1 MTTMNLTENATAFST
16 LSEWLKPDVCQPL
29 RDPTPTQ
36 LQAEVSPSRSAEDTK
51 RFTASS
57 HRVGADL
64 IPADSCVKSEPSN
77 FSDFSGPPTS
87 SPSPLFETKS
97 EPPTNNETV
106 DSSKSYSMEDLL
118 RSEQSLNSD
127 LAGGSIRRQKRK
139 QPAPL
144 QKTSLN
150 PGTDTGQTDY
160 QEALEASQPPGDTP
174 EEYFSPEKR
183 KTESASGLQ
192 REEGGGGLKRQHETE
207 DRADLI
213 AQLSRNTVAA
223 LTRAISKRAKY
234 SGADEPLR
242 GLEEEL
248 KGIVQQ
254 VLKSGLVSIGT
265 NDCKGETK
273 SENEEGAATMT
284 SPELGFMPLNAQLQV
299 PSDVKMPEATP
310 EEAKTNT
317 HPEGLYLSGHIPPP
331 REIMEALGSNMP
343 IGFDQSFSMY
353 YEAACRV
360 IQMQTAPTAPQGIL
374 GYLPT
379 AIAGDQRCL
388 PDLSPKAEHSIP
400 PGIVAFGTCNRR
412 RDRWPPGHLESTWHK
427 LEGHKQPADQKTP
440 DETQTRSGA
449 AAQMSGDVSFGS
461 CLEEDVLK
469 AEGGK
474 AGSLMSLE
482 RHPPE
487 LKVPPSHI
495 SQPSDSIL
503 ASVFGLQHQLF
514 NQPVTSGPRLLRPPT
529 SDVLSASP
537 LLNLRTPGRSLEEH
551 KTQLPGEHQTEAL
564 SLVVTSAGQNRPATN
579 EPLRSSGFQK
589 GPTDTSTLPPDAI
602 PPSFPPSYGFATL
615 SQDSLM
621 ESPLE
626 PFPPMVADSGLHPA
640 CGGGLPR
647 KKRTKVTDTRLVS
660 KAARTSLL
668 PSPEFLHDTALHSP
682 LAGSRSSP
690 VSSEAVQLTGTN
702 CMSSNRRPFDASPFL
717 RLGLPPLPVGKGY
730 REDLGRTQSQLRFE
744 SLLMSDILKSLSVTP
759 FPQLQE
765 AFLKERAFAT
775 PPPLNVNT
783 GSLISPDGGS
793 TRAPLR
799 HPFMMTG
806 GLPLLDPPGMLTPLS
821 YDATVASS
829 IGCGG
834 NAGMGQFASFSITT
848 NPKTSLLER
857 QSGHQQSLRRS
868 RSIGNKRVTNA
879 LSLNSNSTA
888 ANQSAY
894 GGDGERAEQVSGV
907 TKAEEDGI
915 LSSGGLSEIQTP
927 GQGHELVPMTSTLT
941 PIHLRKAKLMFF
953 FTRYPNS
960 SLLKVFFSDVR
971 FNKNNT
977 AQLVKWFS
985 NFREF
990 YYIQMEKYARVAISE
1005 GIRTASEITVT
1016 TGSELYRALALH
1028 YNRNQQIEIPEYFR
1042 FVVETTLREFFLA
1055 LSTGKDVE
1063 QSWKKPIYKII
1074 ARMDQPV
1081 PEYFK
1086 NPSWMAQLADG

>member
-1 MTTMNLTENATAFST
+1 MNLTENATAFST

-51 RFTASS
+51 SFTASS

-118 RSEQSLNSD
+118 R
-127 LAGGSIRRQKRK
+127 K
-139 QPAPL
+139 
-144 QKTSLN
+144 
-150 PGTDTGQTDY
+150 
-160 QEALEASQPPGDTP
+160 
-174 EEYFSPEKR
+174 EYFSPEKR

-192 REEGGGGLKRQHETE
+192 REEGGGGGGLKRQYETE

-234 SGADEPLR
+234 SGTDEPLR

-265 NDCKGETK
+265 NDCKSESK
-273 SENEEGAATMT
+273 SDNQEGAAAMT

-299 PSDVKMPEATP
+299 PSDEKLPETTA
-310 EEAKTNT
+310 EEGKTNT
-317 HPEGLYLSGHIPPP
+317 PPEGLYLSGHIPPP

-360 IQMQTAPTAPQGIL
+360 IQMQTAPTVPQGIL

-379 AIAGDQRCL
+379 ALAGDQRCL
-388 PDLSPKAEHSIP
+388 PDLSPKAEHAIP
-400 PGIVAFGTCNRR
+400 PGI
-412 RDRWPPGHLESTWHK
+412 
-427 LEGHKQPADQKTP
+427 
-440 DETQTRSGA
+440 
-449 AAQMSGDVSFGS
+449 
-461 CLEEDVLK
+461 
-469 AEGGK
+469 
-474 AGSLMSLE
+474 
-482 RHPPE
+482 
-487 LKVPPSHI
+487 VPPSHI

-503 ASVFGLQHQLF
+503 ASVFGIQHQLF
-514 NQPVTSGPRLLRPPT
+514 NQPITSGPRLLRPPT

-537 LLNLRTPGRSLEEH
+537 LMNLRTPGRSLEEH

-564 SLVVTSAGQNRPATN
+564 SLVVTSAGQSRPATS

-589 GPTDTSTLPPDAI
+589 CPTDTSTLPPDAF
-602 PPSFPPSYGFATL
+602 PPNFPPSYGFATL

-621 ESPLE
+621 ESTLE
-626 PFPPMVADSGLHPA
+626 PFPSMVADSGLHPA

-660 KAARTSLL
+660 KAARTALL

-717 RLGLPPLPVGKGY
+717 RLGLPPLSVGKGY

-765 AFLKERAFAT
+765 AFLKDRAFAT

-793 TRAPLR
+793 SRAPLR

-821 YDATVASS
+821 YDATVSSS

-834 NAGMGQFASFSITT
+834 NAGMGQFASFPITT

-915 LSSGGLSEIQTP
+915 LPSGGLSEIQTP
-927 GQGHELVPMTSTLT
+927 GQGHELVPMVSTL
-941 PIHLRKAKLMFF
+941 
-953 FTRYPNS
+953 
-960 SLLKVFFSDVR
+960 
-971 FNKNNT
+971 
-977 AQLVKWFS
+977 
-985 NFREF
+985 
-990 YYIQMEKYARVAISE
+990 
-1005 GIRTASEITVT
+1005 
-1016 TGSELYRALALH
+1016 
-1028 YNRNQQIEIPEYFR
+1028 
-1042 FVVETTLREFFLA
+1042 
-1055 LSTGKDVE
+1055 
-1063 QSWKKPIYKII
+1063 
-1074 ARMDQPV
+1074 
-1081 PEYFK
+1081 
-1086 NPSWMAQLADG
+1086 